1 MPAHAIEDSFGEI
14 AHQLRRSLRA
24 DDQKL
29 LAAPAIDGID
39 LAYRG
44 LDQLGELDQ
53 HLVADKMAEL
63 VVHAL
68 EMVEVEQNDRERSPV
83 TLRALNVQRQRRR
96 QAGAIE
102 QASQGVGHGQLLQA
116 PIERIQPPH
125 PPQARYNHGDQYHAE
140 PDRRRVV
147 DLHVGNHLDLDVAI
161 DDPLALGP
169 GDCRDPAIQLIA

>member
-39 LAYRG
+39 LAYRR

-53 HLVADKMAEL
+53 HLVADKMAVL

-68 EMVEVEQNDRERSPV
+68 EMVEVEQND
-83 TLRALNVQRQRRR
+83 
-96 QAGAIE
+96 
-102 QASQGVGHGQLLQA
+102 
-116 PIERIQPPH
+116 
-125 PPQARYNHGDQYHAE
+125 
-140 PDRRRVV
+140 
-147 DLHVGNHLDLDVAI
+147 
-161 DDPLALGP
+161 
-169 GDCRDPAIQLIA
+169 